1 MGKVSIPKYTLSEE
15 LINSISHGLGAGL
28 AIAALVLLIIRA
40 NSAIGVCFDYDYFV
54 YYILY
59 ISRFKSKVNW

>member
-40 NSAIGVCFDYDYFV
+40 NSAIGVVTGVV
-54 YYILY
+54 YASIMIILY
-59 ISRFKSKVNW
+59 IISC